1 MISGSRVSHD
11 AVPGGQIQTVE
22 MEEGSRKG
30 EFECENMTVIKY
42 TNTRE
47 TSNNSYNN
55 TNILTDRCTSEEEE
69 SKVSSDGEK
78 ERNILCHVDDPE
90 SSTKTKVENVRLLDN
105 VGEGERDGEHL
116 NPSEDKENKNNP
128 IQARTEQTGCQQID
142 ATADS
147 SSSQKDCESSGVSA
161 NHIDDEE
168 IFRRAR
174 EEGRVDVVFPGR
186 ITQDGCCRFVCE
198 LLKCVLYQRQQ
209 LPMTYDQMVFLQKQ
223 QHNATQ
229 TEDVVNRRSV
239 KTSKDLDWRR
249 CQRTLQELDE
259 VLDHLETLFSLSH
272 VPRVLFMLG
281 GSTIIPTELYEV
293 DMEAVAMGA
302 GENSLRTSTCLRQL
316 FRTLFVADLLSD
328 VKSVRLMATTVMAM
342 GHRDCGV
349 TGFKPKVDFKVPTK
363 VKRQV
368 ISIASDL
375 SLTGDLQK
383 SKRNLEDYIWFQA
396 PVTVKGF
403 CK

>member
-1 MISGSRVSHD
+1 
-11 AVPGGQIQTVE
+11 
-22 MEEGSRKG
+22 MEEESRRG
-30 EFECENMTVIKY
+30 ELDCTNMTVITHSN
-42 TNTRE
+42 TNE

-55 TNILTDRCTSEEEE
+55 TIIHTDQSTSQEEE

-78 ERNILCHVDDPE
+78 EWNILCHVDDPE
-90 SSTKTKVENVRLLDN
+90 SSTKSKVENLCLLDN
-105 VGEGERDGEHL
+105 NGEVERDGDPPL
-116 NPSEDKENKNNP
+116 NPSADKENEN
-128 IQARTEQTGCQQID
+128 ILTHARTEHRGDGQDVDCQQID
-142 ATADS
+142 PLANS
-147 SSSQKDCESSGVSA
+147 SGSQRDCESSGVSA

-168 IFRRAR
+168 IFWRAR
-174 EEGRVDVVFPGR
+174 EEGRVNVVFPGH

-209 LPMTYDQMVFLQKQ
+209 IPMTYDQMVFLQKQ

-229 TEDVVNRRSV
+229 DMVNQRSA
-239 KTSKDLDWRR
+239 KTSEGLDWHR
-249 CQRTLQELDE
+249 CQRTLQDLDE
-259 VLDHLETLFSLSH
+259 VLAHLEALFSLSQ

-281 GSTIIPTELYEV
+281 GSTVLPTELYEV
-293 DMEAVAMGA
+293 NMEAVAVGA
-302 GENSLRTSTCLRQL
+302 GENCLRTSTCLRQL

-328 VKSVRLMATTVMAM
+328 AKSVRLMTTTVMAL

-375 SLTGDLQK
+375 CLTGELQK
-383 SKRNLEDYIWFQA
+383 IQTDLEYYIWFQA